1 MNGKSKV
8 RKKVTSTLFAI
19 VCVAVF
25 MSMLPTVQVQAASPS
40 LSAKSITLNLKQ
52 SKTLKVK
59 NNKKKVRWSTKNKSI
74 ASVNENGKV
83 TAKGLGNT
91 VIYAKVGNKK
101 LSCKVKVVNADANP
115 RNLTYKVKN
124 NGDFVRGNSVT
135 VSFMLDKSS
144 TNVKIMFI
152 NASNYAVYT
161 KVVPSISKGKT
172 YTLSWNGKNSRG
184 NYVSTG
190 GYKVCIQAGN
200 IKTYTGSIRFVVQD
214 FAGGDGS
221 TGNPYQVKTWSQ
233 LQKVAKHNGRCFKQ
247 VADINA
253 NGDYLT
259 PMFSEDMPFSGIYDG
274 NGYTISGIVYEYDTD
289 RAGIF
294 NTVSGIIRN
303 LNVEK
308 CKFSGNYHTGI
319 IAGVVNDTGMISNCS
334 VKNST
339 VDSKKGKFA
348 GGICGYNY
356 GKIVDCIVTA
366 TSISVV
372 NQGYNYNYAGGISGL
387 NNSGVITECNVI
399 GCNVTCGGYFG
410 SYSGGICGENYYGTV
425 SYSNVE
431 DCEILGKYV
440 AGICG
445 NDDHGTYEDN
455 SYIGNLGYGYSQ

>member
-1 MNGKSKV
+1 MNQMSKV
-8 RKKVTSTLFAI
+8 TKKLTSTLLAI
-19 VCVAVF
+19 VCVAVC

-59 NNKKKVRWSTKNKSI
+59 NNKKKVRWSSKNKKI
-74 ASVNENGKV
+74 ASVNTNGKV

-91 VIYAKVGNKK
+91 VIYAKVGSKK

-172 YTLSWNGKNSRG
+172 YTLNWNGKNSRG

-200 IKTYTGSIRFVVQD
+200 IKTYTGSIRFTTQD

-259 PMFSEDMPFSGIYDG
+259 PMFSSDMPFSGIYDG
-274 NGYTISGIVYEYDTD
+274 NGYTVSGIVYEYDTD

-308 CKFSGNYHTGI
+308 CKFSGNYYTGI
-319 IAGVVNDTGMISNCS
+319 IAGVVNSTGMISNCS

-339 VDSKKGKFA
+339 VEGKDYYT
-348 GGICGYNY
+348 GGICGYNC
-356 GKIVDCIVTA
+356 GKIVDCSVAVT
-366 TSISVV
+366 SVV
-372 NQGYNYNYAGGISGL
+372 NNCNSYNRYVGGIAGE
-387 NNSGVITECNVI
+387 NDCGVITECNVT
-399 GCNVTCGGYFG
+399 GCNIS
-410 SYSGGICGENYYGTV
+410 SYRYPGGICGTNYCGTV
-425 SYSNVE
+425 SYCNVE
-431 DCEILGKYV
+431 SCEISGV
-440 AGICG
+440 GAGGICG
-445 NDDHGTYEDN
+445 KDEYGTYEDN